1 MLVQSEE
8 AGWEKIMHGTLCHK
22 AALTLHQDP
31 VSSEKEAHLPGS
43 ARGIWPREEDTEG
56 NSVVG
61 CTLSPQS
68 SFPFVR
74 WDHDCQS

>member
-8 AGWEKIMHGTLCHK
+8 AGWEKIMYGMLCHK
-22 AALTLHQDP
+22 TALTLHQDP

-43 ARGIWPREEDTEG
+43 ARGIWPREEGIED

-61 CTLSPQS
+61 RTLSP
-68 SFPFVR
+68 
-74 WDHDCQS
+74 